1 MAAADK
7 PAVQEGFPPKP
18 VLRVLNP
25 IVRLLL
31 RSPLHRLM
39 SKQYMLL
46 AVAGR
51 KSGRTYTIP
60 VGRHYLDDELLV
72 GARGMWKS
80 NLRGG
85 ADVRVTI
92 EGRERAGRAELDEDP
107 DHVAEVYKRLLA
119 QLGRKKA
126 SVLGLKVNVDRE
138 PTLDEIRPAVA
149 DRVIARI
156 RLSDDAP
163 G

>member
-1 MAAADK
+1 MASDNK
-7 PAVQEGFPPKP
+7 PAVQEGMPPKP
-18 VLRVLNP
+18 VLRDLNP
-25 IVRLLL
+25 IVRTLL
-31 RSPLHRLM
+31 RSPLHRLV

-46 AVAGR
+46 AVVGR

-72 GARGMWKS
+72 GARGVWKS

-92 EGRERAGRAELDEDP
+92 EGQEQAGRAELDEDP
-107 DHVAEVYKRLLA
+107 DRTAEAYKRLLA
-119 QLGRKKA
+119 QLGRKNA

-138 PTLDEIRPAVA
+138 PTLEEMKAVVGERA
-149 DRVIARI
+149 IARI
-156 RLSDDAP
+156 RLSD
-163 G
+163 

>member
-1 MAAADK
+1 MANADK
-7 PAVQEGFPPKP
+7 PAVEEGFPPKL

-46 AVAGR
+46 SVAGR
-51 KSGRTYTIP
+51 KTGRSYTIP
-60 VGRHYLDDELLV
+60 VGRHYLDGDLLV
-72 GARGMWKS
+72 GARGVWKA

-107 DHVAEVYKRLLA
+107 DRTTEVYKRLLA
-119 QLGRKKA
+119 QLGRRKA

-138 PTLDEIRPAVA
+138 PTHEEMKAAVGNRA
-149 DRVIARI
+149 IARI
-156 RLSDDAP
+156 SLSD
-163 G
+163 

>member
-1 MAAADK
+1 MAAAGK

-46 AVAGR
+46 AIAGR

-72 GARGMWKS
+72 GARGGWKS

-107 DHVAEVYKRLLA
+107 DRAAEVYKELLDG
-119 QLGRKKA
+119 LGRKKA
-126 SVLGLKVNVDRE
+126 SVLGLKVNVDRQ

-149 DRVIARI
+149 KRAIARI